1 MQPSNL
7 DITILCKVV
16 DNFGD
21 IGVVYRLARSLTDL
35 FKGESLPLDS
45 RVFEKNSVVSAS
57 ERTTPSSGTT
67 SVFPQR
73 PFSSLSLRI
82 IVDNLKSFSL
92 LEPGINPD
100 LDYQEINGWQ
110 IFQWD
115 AEQLCFDKFSKE
127 PPHVIL
133 ECFQCGRPD
142 WLEKLLFDVKIP
154 NIADIIMIDYLTAE
168 EYADTFHKLMSLTRS
183 ARVKKVNFMPGFTA
197 KTGGL
202 ILDEPFMKALS
213 KGAGKV
219 LEKMQ
224 DYNGAGYTAK
234 SHSSSSFEEN
244 VFNAIFFSYPAD
256 WQPAVRALQ
265 TFNKKIAGGKL
276 NVFLAKGAGCQS
288 FKSAYEN
295 VKCQPCEK
303 SELFTLTE
311 LSFLPQ
317 TEWDQ
322 LLCRTPLLF
331 IRGEDSL
338 SRACLCGVPF
348 VWHAYPQTEDY
359 QLVKVQALL
368 DAMRSHFAT
377 SVFMH
382 VENCWQIY
390 NGKEGNLEQAIT
402 DFLLHYNELREG
414 FCNFSRSLINNGDLT
429 LNLLEFIEER
439 MS

>member
-1 MQPSNL
+1 MQPNNL

-35 FKGESLPLDS
+35 FKGESLPPGCTSLQPP
-45 RVFEKNSVVSAS
+45 
-57 ERTTPSSGTT
+57 PSSGTT
-67 SVFPQR
+67 GVFPQR
-73 PFSSLSLRI
+73 PFSSLKLRI

-100 LDYQEINGWQ
+100 LSFQEINGWQ

-115 AEQLCFDKFSKE
+115 AEQLCFDTFKKE

-142 WLEKLLFDVKIP
+142 WMEKLLFDVKIP

-183 ARVKKVNFMPGFTA
+183 ARVKKVNFMPGFTV

-202 ILDEPFMKALS
+202 ILDEPFMKAL
-213 KGAGKV
+213 G
-219 LEKMQ
+219 
-224 DYNGAGYTAK
+224 NGAGNVLKKTQNSA
-234 SHSSSSFEEN
+234 EN
-244 VFNAIFFSYPAD
+244 TFNAMFFSYPAD

-288 FKSAYEN
+288 FKDAYEN

-303 SELFTLTE
+303 NELFTLTE

-317 TEWDQ
+317 TEWDE

-368 DAMRSHFAT
+368 DAMRPHFAT
-377 SVFMH
+377 NVFMY

-402 DFLLHYNELREG
+402 DFLLHYNELKEG
-414 FCNFSRSLINNGDLT
+414 FCSFSRSLINNGDLT
-429 LNLLEFIEER
+429 LNLLEFIKER
-439 MS
+439 MR

>member
-1 MQPSNL
+1 MKLSVTGTILQKKRFRVQPNNL

-35 FKGESLPLDS
+35 FKGESLPPGCTSLQP
-45 RVFEKNSVVSAS
+45 
-57 ERTTPSSGTT
+57 TPSSGTT

-100 LDYQEINGWQ
+100 LDYQEKNGWQ

-115 AEQLCFDKFSKE
+115 AEQLCFDTFSKE

-224 DYNGAGYTAK
+224 DYNGDGYTAK
-234 SHSSSSFEEN
+234 THSSSSFE
-244 VFNAIFFSYPAD
+244 
-256 WQPAVRALQ
+256 
-265 TFNKKIAGGKL
+265 
-276 NVFLAKGAGCQS
+276 
-288 FKSAYEN
+288 
-295 VKCQPCEK
+295 
-303 SELFTLTE
+303 
-311 LSFLPQ
+311 
-317 TEWDQ
+317 
-322 LLCRTPLLF
+322 
-331 IRGEDSL
+331 
-338 SRACLCGVPF
+338 
-348 VWHAYPQTEDY
+348 
-359 QLVKVQALL
+359 
-368 DAMRSHFAT
+368 
-377 SVFMH
+377 
-382 VENCWQIY
+382 
-390 NGKEGNLEQAIT
+390 
-402 DFLLHYNELREG
+402 
-414 FCNFSRSLINNGDLT
+414 
-429 LNLLEFIEER
+429 
-439 MS
+439 

>member
-1 MQPSNL
+1 MQPNNL

-35 FKGESLPLDS
+35 FKGESLPPGCTSLQPP
-45 RVFEKNSVVSAS
+45 
-57 ERTTPSSGTT
+57 PSSGTT
-67 SVFPQR
+67 GVFPQR
-73 PFSSLSLRI
+73 PFTSLKLRI

-100 LDYQEINGWQ
+100 LSFQEINGWQ

-115 AEQLCFDKFSKE
+115 AEQLCFDTFKKE

-142 WLEKLLFDVKIP
+142 WMEKLLFDVKIP
-154 NIADIIMIDYLTAE
+154 NVADIIMIDYLTAE

-202 ILDEPFMKALS
+202 ILDKPFMKAL
-213 KGAGKV
+213 G
-219 LEKMQ
+219 
-224 DYNGAGYTAK
+224 NGAGNVLKKTQNSA
-234 SHSSSSFEEN
+234 EN
-244 VFNAIFFSYPAD
+244 AFNAMFFSYPAD

-295 VKCQPCEK
+295 VKSQPCEK
-303 SELFTLTE
+303 NELFTLTE

-317 TEWDQ
+317 TEWDE

-368 DAMRSHFAT
+368 DAMRPHFAT
-377 SVFMH
+377 NVFMY

-402 DFLLHYNELREG
+402 DFLLHYNELKEG
-414 FCNFSRSLINNGDLT
+414 FCSFSRSLINNGDLT
-429 LNLLEFIEER
+429 LNLLEFIKER
-439 MS
+439 MR

>member
-1 MQPSNL
+1 MQPNNL

-35 FKGESLPLDS
+35 FKGESLPPGCTSLQPP
-45 RVFEKNSVVSAS
+45 
-57 ERTTPSSGTT
+57 PSSGTT
-67 SVFPQR
+67 GVFPQR
-73 PFSSLSLRI
+73 PFASLKLRI

-100 LDYQEINGWQ
+100 LNFQEINGWQ

-115 AEQLCFDKFSKE
+115 AEQLCFDTFKKE
-127 PPHVIL
+127 PPHIIL

-142 WLEKLLFDVKIP
+142 WMEKLLFDVKIP
-154 NIADIIMIDYLTAE
+154 NVADIIMIDYLTAE

-183 ARVKKVNFMPGFTA
+183 ARVKKVNFMPGFTV

-202 ILDEPFMKALS
+202 ILDEPFMKAL
-213 KGAGKV
+213 G
-219 LEKMQ
+219 
-224 DYNGAGYTAK
+224 NGAGNVLKKTQNSA
-234 SHSSSSFEEN
+234 EN
-244 VFNAIFFSYPAD
+244 TFNAMFFSYPAD
-256 WQPAVRALQ
+256 CQPAVRALQ

-295 VKCQPCEK
+295 VKSQPCGK

-317 TEWDQ
+317 TEWDE

-368 DAMRSHFAT
+368 DAMRPHFAT
-377 SVFMH
+377 NVFMY

-402 DFLLHYNELREG
+402 DFLLHYNELKEG
-414 FCNFSRSLINNGDLT
+414 FCDFSRRLINNGDLT
-429 LNLLEFIEER
+429 LHLLEFIEER
-439 MS
+439 MR